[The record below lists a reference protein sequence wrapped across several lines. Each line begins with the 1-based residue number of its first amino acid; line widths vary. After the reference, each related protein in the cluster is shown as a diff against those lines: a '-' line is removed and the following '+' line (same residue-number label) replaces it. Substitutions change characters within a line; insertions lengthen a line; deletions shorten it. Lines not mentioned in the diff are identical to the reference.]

1 MERFPATVSE
11 SPEKRVTLVLLNVT
25 VGFASASK
33 WLSLRRSASRRSL
46 FVSIVDVCATT
57 STDPVLQSFGS
68 AMMVPV
74 QTSNWPRTL
83 LTICRIVNDS
93 SECVGSIFHVD
104 GALTSLA
111 AVDTCGCPLCAT
123 AVGGTS
129 TGASSQGTRAI

>member
-1 MERFPATVSE
+1 MVRFPATVSE
-11 SPEKRVTLVLLNVT
+11 SPAKRVTFVLLNVT

-46 FVSIVDVCATT
+46 FVSMVDVWATT

-74 QTSNWPRTL
+74 HTSNWPRTL

-104 GALTSLA
+104 GSALGFSVLE
-111 AVDTCGCPLCAT
+111 DCGGPPCAKVS
-123 AVGGTS
+123 VGDKS
-129 TGASSQGTRAI
+129 AGTRSEG